1 MAKGLEEASNIDNR
15 DRLNCGA
22 CGRWETCYARVGRA
36 QHERSEFKH
45 RRPSPASEKE
55 AMAKLKEIYRLAA
68 NNQAAVDDIIA
79 TDHLEEVGTIR
90 QILPWEAESASA
102 LGYAFTAQ
110 ASGTV
115 DETQNNLAGE
125 VSIHRC
131 TLAN

>member
-1 MAKGLEEASNIDNR
+1 
-15 DRLNCGA
+15 
-22 CGRWETCYARVGRA
+22 
-36 QHERSEFKH
+36 
-45 RRPSPASEKE
+45 
-55 AMAKLKEIYRLAA
+55 MAKLKEIYRLAA

-110 ASGTV
+110 ASGTF

>member
-1 MAKGLEEASNIDNR
+1 
-15 DRLNCGA
+15 
-22 CGRWETCYARVGRA
+22 
-36 QHERSEFKH
+36 
-45 RRPSPASEKE
+45 
-55 AMAKLKEIYRLAA
+55 MAKLKEIYRLAA